1 MAQKSRNMKALIIGC
16 GAIGGHLA
24 YCLYENGFDVLIIAK
39 KDSYQKIKKEGLR
52 IQINKNKKIIKKAH
66 LKIDNKFKIY
76 KSLKDIK
83 GLNLDFVFITVKLK
97 DYDSKLIKSILTL
110 TNKNTAIIP
119 PCTNVPYWWTNF
131 FYKNNEKK
139 IKKNYFRM
147 ENIIGMTMW
156 VSSVK
161 KNPNQVI
168 VKHIQRGYPLKPLNK
183 KMSKKANKLRNALKY
198 SCKSPKINNIY
209 SEVFIKSL
217 NALAFNMVALY
228 YQQNNESLKKNA
240 KAIKMVE
247 KIMLE
252 GEEIMK
258 PLKITHPQNYKE
270 RISQTLSSSVHTM
283 SMLNDYKKGK
293 KIELKYLW
301 KSFQEISSLSK
312 ISMPYTKK
320 IYNELYKSLEY
331 NENL

>member
-1 MAQKSRNMKALIIGC
+1 MKALIIGC

-24 YCLYENGFDVLIIAK
+24 HCLYENGFEVLIIAK
-39 KDSYQKIKKEGLR
+39 KDSYQKVKKEGLR
-52 IQINKNKKIIKKAH
+52 IQINKNKKIIKKTH

-76 KSLKDIK
+76 KSLKDVK
-83 GLNLDFVFITVKLK
+83 GLNLDFIFITVKLK
-97 DYDSKLIKSILTL
+97 DYNSKLIQSILKL

-131 FYKNNEKK
+131 FFKNNKKK

-161 KNPNQVI
+161 KSSNQII

-183 KMSKKANKLRNALKY
+183 KMIEKGNKLRNALKV

-209 SEVFIKSL
+209 SEIFIKSL

-228 YQQNNESLKKNA
+228 FQQNNKSLKKNV

-258 PLKITHPQNYKE
+258 PLKIKHPQNYKE
-270 RISQTLSSSVHTM
+270 RINQTLSSSVHTM
-283 SMLNDYKKGK
+283 SMLGDYKKGK

-301 KSFQEISSLSK
+301 ASFREISKLSK
-312 ISMPYTKK
+312 INMPYTKK
-320 IYNELYKSLEY
+320 IYIELSNALKIQ
-331 NENL
+331 

>member
-1 MAQKSRNMKALIIGC
+1 MKALIIGC

-24 YCLYENGFDVLIIAK
+24 HCLHENGFDVLIIAK
-39 KDSYQKIKKEGLR
+39 NDSYQKIRKEGLR
-52 IQINKNKKIIKKAH
+52 IQINKNKKIIKKTH
-66 LKIDNKFKIY
+66 LKIDNKFKVY
-76 KSLKDIK
+76 KSLKDVK
-83 GLNLDFVFITVKLK
+83 GLNLDYVFITVKLK
-97 DYDSKLIKSILTL
+97 DYNSKLIQSILEL
-110 TNKNTAIIP
+110 TNRNTAIIP
-119 PCTNVPYWWTNF
+119 PCTNVPYWWINF

-139 IKKNYFRM
+139 IKKNYFRI

-161 KNPNQVI
+161 KTPNQII

-183 KMSKKANKLRNALKY
+183 KMREKANKLRNAFKV

-209 SEVFIKSL
+209 SEIFIKSL

-228 YQQNNESLKKNA
+228 YQQNNRSLKKNV

-247 KIMLE
+247 RIMLE

-258 PLKITHPQNYKE
+258 LLKIKHPQNYKE
-270 RISQTLSSSVHTM
+270 RINQTLSSSVHTM

-301 KSFQEISSLSK
+301 KSFQNISRLSK
-312 ISMPYTKK
+312 INIPYTKK
-320 IYNELYKSLEY
+320 IYDELYKKLKI
-331 NENL
+331 

>member
-1 MAQKSRNMKALIIGC
+1 MKALIIGC

-24 YCLYENGFDVLIIAK
+24 HCLHENGFDVLIIAK
-39 KDSYQKIKKEGLR
+39 NDSYQKIQKEGLR
-52 IQINKNKKIIKKAH
+52 IQINKNKKIIKKTH
-66 LKIDNKFKIY
+66 LKIDNKFKVY
-76 KSLKDIK
+76 KSLKDVK
-83 GLNLDFVFITVKLK
+83 GLNLDYVFITVKLK
-97 DYDSKLIKSILTL
+97 DYNSKLIQSILEL
-110 TNKNTAIIP
+110 TNRNTAIIP
-119 PCTNVPYWWTNF
+119 PCTNVPYWWINF

-161 KNPNQVI
+161 KTPNQII

-183 KMSKKANKLRNALKY
+183 KMREKANKLRNAFKV

-209 SEVFIKSL
+209 SEIFIKSL

-228 YQQNNESLKKNA
+228 YQQNNRSLKKNV
-240 KAIKMVE
+240 KAINMVE
-247 KIMLE
+247 RIMLE

-258 PLKITHPQNYKE
+258 LLKIKHPQNYKE
-270 RISQTLSSSVHTM
+270 RINQTLSSSVHTM

-301 KSFQEISSLSK
+301 KSFQDISRLSK
-312 ISMPYTKK
+312 INIPYTKK
-320 IYNELYKSLEY
+320 IYDELYKKLKI
-331 NENL
+331 

>member
-1 MAQKSRNMKALIIGC
+1 MKALIIGC

-24 YCLYENGFDVLIIAK
+24 HCLHENGFDVLIIAK
-39 KDSYQKIKKEGLR
+39 NDSYQKIRKEGLR
-52 IQINKNKKIIKKAH
+52 IQINKNKKIIKKTH
-66 LKIDNKFKIY
+66 LKIDNKFKVY
-76 KSLKDIK
+76 KSLKDVK
-83 GLNLDFVFITVKLK
+83 GLNLDYVFITVKLK
-97 DYDSKLIKSILTL
+97 DYNSKLIQSILEL
-110 TNKNTAIIP
+110 TNRNTAIIP
-119 PCTNVPYWWTNF
+119 PCTNVPYWWINF

-161 KNPNQVI
+161 KTPNQII

-183 KMSKKANKLRNALKY
+183 KMREKANKLRNAFKV

-209 SEVFIKSL
+209 SEIFIKSL

-228 YQQNNESLKKNA
+228 YQQNNRSLKKNV
-240 KAIKMVE
+240 KAINMVE
-247 KIMLE
+247 RIMLE

-258 PLKITHPQNYKE
+258 LLKIKHPQNYKE
-270 RISQTLSSSVHTM
+270 RINQTLSSSVHTM

-301 KSFQEISSLSK
+301 KSFQDISRLSK
-312 ISMPYTKK
+312 INIPYTKK
-320 IYNELYKSLEY
+320 IYDELYKKLKI
-331 NENL
+331 

>member
-1 MAQKSRNMKALIIGC
+1 MAHKYKNMKALIIGC

-24 YCLYENGFDVLIIAK
+24 HCLHENGFDVLIIAK
-39 KDSYQKIKKEGLR
+39 NDSYQKIQKEGLR
-52 IQINKNKKIIKKAH
+52 IQINKNKKIIKKTH
-66 LKIDNKFKIY
+66 LKIDNKFKVY
-76 KSLKDIK
+76 KSLKDVK
-83 GLNLDFVFITVKLK
+83 GLNLDYVFITVKLK
-97 DYDSKLIKSILTL
+97 DYNSKLIQSILEL
-110 TNKNTAIIP
+110 TNRNTAIIP
-119 PCTNVPYWWTNF
+119 PCTNVPYWWINF

-139 IKKNYFRM
+139 IKKNYFRI

-161 KNPNQVI
+161 KTPNQII

-183 KMSKKANKLRNALKY
+183 KMREKANKLRNAFKV

-209 SEVFIKSL
+209 SEIFIKSL

-228 YQQNNESLKKNA
+228 YQQNNRSLKKNV

-247 KIMLE
+247 RIMLE

-258 PLKITHPQNYKE
+258 PLKIKHPQNYKE
-270 RISQTLSSSVHTM
+270 RINQTLSSSVHTM
-283 SMLNDYKKGK
+283 SMLDDHKKGK

-301 KSFQEISSLSK
+301 KSFQDISRLSK
-312 ISMPYTKK
+312 INIPYTKK
-320 IYNELYKSLEY
+320 IYNELYKKLKI
-331 NENL
+331 

>member
-1 MAQKSRNMKALIIGC
+1 MKALIIGC

-24 YCLYENGFDVLIIAK
+24 HCLYENGFDVLIIAK
-39 KDSYQKIKKEGLR
+39 KDSYQKIKNEGLR
-52 IQINKNKKIIKKAH
+52 IQINKNKKIIKKTH
-66 LKIDNKFKIY
+66 LKVDNKFKIY
-76 KSLKDIK
+76 KSLKGVK

-97 DYDSKLIKSILTL
+97 DYNFKLIQSILKL

-131 FYKNNEKK
+131 FYKNKDKK

-161 KNPNQVI
+161 KTPNQII

-183 KMSKKANKLRNALKY
+183 KMSKKANKLRNAFKV

-209 SEVFIKSL
+209 SEIFVKSL

-228 YQQNNESLKKNA
+228 FQQNNKSLKKNA

-258 PLKITHPQNYKE
+258 PLKIKHPQNYKE
-270 RISQTLSSSVHTM
+270 RINQTLSSSVHTM
-283 SMLNDYKKGK
+283 SMLGDYKKGK

-301 KSFQEISSLSK
+301 ASFRKISKLSK
-312 ISMPYTKK
+312 INMPYTKK
-320 IYNELYKSLEY
+320 IYTELSNSLKIQ
-331 NENL
+331 

>member
-1 MAQKSRNMKALIIGC
+1 MAHKYKNMKALIIGC

-24 YCLYENGFDVLIIAK
+24 HCLHENGFDVLIIAK
-39 KDSYQKIKKEGLR
+39 NDSYQKIQKEGLR
-52 IQINKNKKIIKKAH
+52 IQINKNKKIIKKTH
-66 LKIDNKFKIY
+66 LKIDNKFKVY
-76 KSLKDIK
+76 KSLKDVK
-83 GLNLDFVFITVKLK
+83 GLNLDYVFITVKLK
-97 DYDSKLIKSILTL
+97 DYNSKLIQSILEL
-110 TNKNTAIIP
+110 TNRNTAIIP
-119 PCTNVPYWWTNF
+119 PCTNVPYWWINF

-161 KNPNQVI
+161 KTPNQII

-183 KMSKKANKLRNALKY
+183 KMREKANKLRNAFKV

-209 SEVFIKSL
+209 SEIFIKSL

-228 YQQNNESLKKNA
+228 YQQNNRSLKKNV
-240 KAIKMVE
+240 KAINMVE
-247 KIMLE
+247 RIMLE

-258 PLKITHPQNYKE
+258 LLKIKHPQNYKE
-270 RISQTLSSSVHTM
+270 RINQTLSSSVHTM

-301 KSFQEISSLSK
+301 KSFQDISRLSK
-312 ISMPYTKK
+312 INIPYTKK
-320 IYNELYKSLEY
+320 IYDELYKKLKI
-331 NENL
+331 

>member
-1 MAQKSRNMKALIIGC
+1 MAHKYKNMKALIIGC

-24 YCLYENGFDVLIIAK
+24 HCLHENGFDVLIIAK
-39 KDSYQKIKKEGLR
+39 NDSYQKIRKEGLR
-52 IQINKNKKIIKKAH
+52 IQINKNKKIIKKTH
-66 LKIDNKFKIY
+66 LKIDNKFKVY
-76 KSLKDIK
+76 KSLKDVK
-83 GLNLDFVFITVKLK
+83 GLNLDYVFITVKLK
-97 DYDSKLIKSILTL
+97 DYNSKLIQSILEL
-110 TNKNTAIIP
+110 TNRNTAIIP
-119 PCTNVPYWWTNF
+119 PCTNVPYWWINF

-161 KNPNQVI
+161 KTPNQII

-183 KMSKKANKLRNALKY
+183 KMREKANKLRNAFKV

-209 SEVFIKSL
+209 SEIFIKSL

-228 YQQNNESLKKNA
+228 YQQNNRSLKKNV
-240 KAIKMVE
+240 KAINMVE
-247 KIMLE
+247 RIMLE

-258 PLKITHPQNYKE
+258 LLKIKHPQNYKE
-270 RISQTLSSSVHTM
+270 RINQTLSSSVHTM

-301 KSFQEISSLSK
+301 KSFQDISRLSK
-312 ISMPYTKK
+312 INIPYTKK
-320 IYNELYKSLEY
+320 IYDELYKKLKI
-331 NENL
+331 

>member
-1 MAQKSRNMKALIIGC
+1 MAHKYKNMKALIIGC

-24 YCLYENGFDVLIIAK
+24 HCLHENGFDVLIIAK
-39 KDSYQKIKKEGLR
+39 NDSYQKIRKEGLR
-52 IQINKNKKIIKKAH
+52 IQINKNKKIIKKTH
-66 LKIDNKFKIY
+66 LKIDNKFKVY
-76 KSLKDIK
+76 KSLKDVK
-83 GLNLDFVFITVKLK
+83 GLNLDYVFITVKLK
-97 DYDSKLIKSILTL
+97 DYNSKLIQSILEL
-110 TNKNTAIIP
+110 TNRNTAIIP
-119 PCTNVPYWWTNF
+119 PCTNVPYWWINF

-161 KNPNQVI
+161 KTPNQII

-183 KMSKKANKLRNALKY
+183 KMREKANKLRNAFKV

-209 SEVFIKSL
+209 SEIFIKSL

-228 YQQNNESLKKNA
+228 YQQNNRSLKKNV

-247 KIMLE
+247 RIMLE

-258 PLKITHPQNYKE
+258 LLKIKHPQNYKE
-270 RISQTLSSSVHTM
+270 RINQTLSSSVHTM

-301 KSFQEISSLSK
+301 KSFQDISRLSK
-312 ISMPYTKK
+312 INIPYTKK
-320 IYNELYKSLEY
+320 IYDELYKKLKI
-331 NENL
+331 

>member
-1 MAQKSRNMKALIIGC
+1 MAQKYKSMRALIIGC

-24 YCLYENGFDVLIIAK
+24 HCLHENGFDVLIIAK
-39 KDSYQKIKKEGLR
+39 KDSYQKIKKQGLR
-52 IQINKNKKIIKKAH
+52 IQINKNKKIIKKNK
-66 LKIDNKFKIY
+66 LKIDKKFRIY
-76 KSLKDIK
+76 KSLNEIK
-83 GLNLDFVFITVKLK
+83 GLKLDFVFITVKLK
-97 DYDSKLIKSILTL
+97 DYNSKLIQSILKL

-119 PCTNVPYWWTNF
+119 PCTNIPYWWTNF
-131 FYKNNEKK
+131 FYKNNDKE
-139 IKKNYFRM
+139 IKKKYFRM

-161 KNPNQVI
+161 KNPNHII
-168 VKHIQRGYPLKPLNK
+168 VKHIQRGYPLKALNK
-183 KMSKKANKLRNALKY
+183 KMSKKANKLRNAFKV

-209 SEVFIKSL
+209 AEVFIKSL
-217 NALAFNMVALY
+217 NALAFNMAALY
-228 YQQNNESLKKNA
+228 YQQNNKSLKRNA

-252 GEEIMK
+252 GEKIMV

-293 KIELKYLW
+293 KIELRYLW
-301 KSFQEISSLSK
+301 KSFQEIFKLSK

-320 IYNELYKSLEY
+320 IYNELYKSLRV
-331 NENL
+331 